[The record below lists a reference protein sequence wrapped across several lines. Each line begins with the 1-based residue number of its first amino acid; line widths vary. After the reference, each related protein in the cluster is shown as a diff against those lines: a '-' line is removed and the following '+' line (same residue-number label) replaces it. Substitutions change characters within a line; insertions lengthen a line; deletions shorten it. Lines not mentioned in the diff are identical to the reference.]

1 MVAWLKQPHC
11 ELSFK
16 ELFLEIHTTK
26 ASEVQNIGS
35 PKRYKWASKIK
46 TSLIPPII
54 IYSNWITCLGSPL
67 WTNTS
72 SLNTQPNPALTQP
85 TSPLIRDPPF
95 DKSNFICPMVASPN
109 LKPTMHYCC
118 HIFHGLWYH
127 ASPTLLLHYNHWA
140 HQTTRF
146 RLQTVDILKPT
157 ALILAPGALHV
168 PNHVPTLN

>member
-54 IYSNWITCLGSPL
+54 IYSNWITCLRSPL
-67 WTNTS
+67 WTNIS
-72 SLNTQPNPALTQP
+72 SLNTPPNPALTQP

-95 DKSNFICPMVASPN
+95 DKSNFICPMVASP
-109 LKPTMHYCC
+109 KAHY
-118 HIFHGLWYH
+118 
-127 ASPTLLLHYNHWA
+127 ALLLSHIYFMAFDTMFHPLSFCTKTIG
-140 HQTTRF
+140 HT
-146 RLQTVDILKPT
+146 KPRG
-157 ALILAPGALHV
+157 LGYKQWIY
-168 PNHVPTLN
+168 